1 MNIKNLK
8 PNANSQYQQGY
19 FQPTNPEKYIGDV
32 TQIIYRSSWEKRFC
46 QWANDH
52 PNIVKWGS
60 ENFKIPYENPVAKM
74 VNGQYVSAINNYY
87 VDFFITI
94 KKDDKLTT
102 WLCEVKPK
110 NQVPTTAQF
119 ERLSRMIN
127 EGNKT
132 EKKIKRYNHELKT
145 LLVNRAKFLAAMK
158 FAEARGCKFCVCDE
172 NFLF

>member
-19 FQPTNPEKYIGDV
+19 FHVTNPEKYVGDP
-32 TQIIYRSSWEKRFC
+32 TQVIYRSSWEKKFC
-46 QWANDH
+46 QWADNH

-60 ENFKIPYENPVAKM
+60 ENFSIKYFNPCSKL
-74 VNGQYVSAINNYY
+74 VNGQYVGAINNYY

-94 KKDDKLTT
+94 KKEDKLES
-102 WLCEVKPK
+102 WICEVKPK
-110 NQVPTTAQF
+110 TQVPTTEQMN
-119 ERLSRMIN
+119 RLSKMIN

-132 EKKIKRYNHELKT
+132 DKKIKRYNHELKT

-158 FAEARGCKFCVCDE
+158 FAEERGMKFAVCDE